1 MKIISISLDSEI
13 FPVSWK
19 GAVAIPLPK
28 KLEVDSWFKNLC
40 PMSISAYISKL
51 PEHAVFNQIHVHIV
65 WSGLYPSI
73 SAHHQH
79 HSTERVLVKVANDI
93 LLNMNSQRVTLLVL
107 LDFSAAFDL
116 MDNGILLRRLSTRFG
131 IDRRALEWFSSY
143 LLGRGQHILF
153 NRVKSGTFDLRFS
166 VPQRGRLGPLLLVV
180 YASKPFEAIQAHLP
194 DTHCF
199 ADDTQ

>member
-1 MKIISISLDSEI
+1 
-13 FPVSWK
+13 
-19 GAVAIPLPK
+19 
-28 KLEVDSWFKNLC
+28 
-40 PMSISAYISKL
+40 MSISAYISKL

-153 NRVKSGTFDLRFS
+153 NRVKSSICASVFHREAVLVHFSLWFMHLSPSRQYKRTYLTLIVSLMTLNNFTCPLSPIVWWIRRRRFA
-166 VPQRGRLGPLLLVV
+166 PWKDALL
-180 YASKPFEAIQAHLP
+180 
-194 DTHCF
+194 T
-199 ADDTQ
+199 